1 MKRLALY
8 TAVALF
14 AGLTPAAA
22 QNLVITNAHILDGKG
37 GDIARGTV
45 VVRDGMIA
53 SVGTAAAPNL
63 PGVRVIDARGMTVM
77 PGFIDAHRHIGTGD
91 AWAGA
96 EAAVRLQEF
105 LDAGFTSVLSAGDG
119 APALELRQR
128 TNAGS
133 LKGPRLFVGARV
145 PLARAAA
152 AGAAPPARVGGPG
165 PGAQALAAGVGGR
178 RGDPARFDN
187 SRPPLRPTTA
197 AGAVPREDTV
207 NAVDAIAKAG
217 YDFIKTTITATP
229 GGPETDTLKVV
240 VDEGHRRNIPTITH
254 AVTVIDTL
262 AAVEARPDVLVHTPH
277 IGRLDEDPASLEK
290 IVRAGIPMTT
300 TLAIFLPHFDQNN
313 EPLFRDRL
321 PFPWETISSAG
332 QGPVNARLLWNAGL
346 SYGYGTDTSWHPR
359 ETLRDE
365 LRALNLTFSPRDIV
379 RIMGLNAA
387 RSALKDKELGS
398 LEPGKLADIVVVN
411 GNPNEDSSAL
421 LNVMTTIKG
430 GVVMV
435 EKR

>member
-1 MKRLALY
+1 M
-8 TAVALF
+8 
-14 AGLTPAAA
+14 
-22 QNLVITNAHILDGKG
+22 
-37 GDIARGTV
+37 
-45 VVRDGMIA
+45 
-53 SVGTAAAPNL
+53 
-63 PGVRVIDARGMTVM
+63 
-77 PGFIDAHRHIGTGD
+77 
-91 AWAGA
+91 
-96 EAAVRLQEF
+96 
-105 LDAGFTSVLSAGDG
+105 
-119 APALELRQR
+119 
-128 TNAGS
+128 
-133 LKGPRLFVGARV
+133 
-145 PLARAAA
+145 
-152 AGAAPPARVGGPG
+152 
-165 PGAQALAAGVGGR
+165 
-178 RGDPARFDN
+178 
-187 SRPPLRPTTA
+187 
-197 AGAVPREDTV
+197 PREDTV

>member
-1 MKRLALY
+1 MKRLALC
-8 TAVALF
+8 TGVALF
-14 AGLTPAAA
+14 AGLAPAAA

-53 SVGTAAAPNL
+53 SVGTAAAPNI
-63 PGVRVIDARGMTVM
+63 PGVRVIDGRGMTVM

-91 AWAGA
+91 TWAGA

-119 APALELRQR
+119 APALELRRR
-128 TNAGS
+128 TNDGS

-152 AGAAPPARVGGPG
+152 AGAAPARVGGPG
-165 PGAQALAAGVGGR
+165 PGAQATAGGGGGR

-217 YDFIKTTITATP
+217 YDYIKTSITATP
-229 GGPETDTLKVV
+229 GGPETDTLKIV
-240 VDEGHRRNIPTITH
+240 VDEGHKRNIPTITH
-254 AVTVIDTL
+254 AVTVIDAL

-277 IGRLDEDPASLEK
+277 IGRLDEDPASLET

-321 PFPWETISSAG
+321 PFPWETMSSAG
-332 QGPVNARLLWNAGL
+332 QGPVNARLLWNAGI

-421 LNVMTTIKG
+421 LNVMITIKG

>member
-8 TAVALF
+8 TGVALF
-14 AGLTPAAA
+14 AGLAPVAA

-53 SVGTAAAPNL
+53 SVGTAAARNL
-63 PGVRVIDARGMTVM
+63 PGVRVIDGRGMTVM

-91 AWAGA
+91 TWAGA

-128 TNAGS
+128 TNDGR

-152 AGAAPPARVGGPG
+152 GAAPARVGGPG
-165 PGAQALAAGVGGR
+165 PGAQATAGGGGGR

-217 YDFIKTTITATP
+217 YDYIKTSITATP
-229 GGPETDTLKVV
+229 GGPETDTLKIV
-240 VDEGHRRNIPTITH
+240 VDEGHKRNIPTITH
-254 AVTVIDTL
+254 AVTVIDAL
-262 AAVEARPDVLVHTPH
+262 AAVAARPDVLVHTPH
-277 IGRLDEDPASLEK
+277 IGRLDEDPASLET

-332 QGPVNARLLWNAGL
+332 QGPVNARLLWNAGI

-421 LNVMTTIKG
+421 LNVMITIKG

>member
-1 MKRLALY
+1 MKRVALY
-8 TAVALF
+8 TAVALC
-14 AGLTPAAA
+14 AGLAPAAA

-45 VVRDGMIA
+45 VVRDGMVA
-53 SVGTAAAPNL
+53 SVGTAAAPNI
-63 PGVRVIDARGMTVM
+63 PGARVIDARGMTVM

-91 AWAGA
+91 TWAGA

-152 AGAAPPARVGGPG
+152 PGAAPARAGGAG
-165 PGAQALAAGVGGR
+165 PGAQAPAGGGGGR

-187 SRPPLRPTTA
+187 SRPPLRPTAA

-207 NAVDAIAKAG
+207 NAVDTIAKAG

-240 VDEGHRRNIPTITH
+240 VEEGHKRNLPVITH

-277 IGRLDEDPASLEK
+277 IGRLEEDPAALEK
-290 IVRAGIPMTT
+290 IVRSGIPMTT

-332 QGPVNARLLWNAGL
+332 QGPVNARLLWNAGI

-398 LEPGKLADIVVVN
+398 LEPGKLADIVIVN

>member
-1 MKRLALY
+1 MKHLALS
-8 TAVALF
+8 VALALV
-14 AGLTPAAA
+14 AGLTPVAA

-37 GDIARGTV
+37 GEIARGTV
-45 VVRDGMIA
+45 VVRDGRIA
-53 SVGTAAAPNL
+53 SVGTAAAPNVA
-63 PGVRVIDARGMTVM
+63 GARVIDARGMTVM

-96 EAAVRLQEF
+96 EAAARLQEF

-119 APALELRQR
+119 APALALRQR
-128 TNAGS
+128 TNDGS

-152 AGAAPPARVGGPG
+152 PAGAPARTGGPG
-165 PGAQALAAGVGGR
+165 PQPQAAAGGGGR

-197 AGAVPREDTV
+197 AAAVPREDTV

-240 VDEGHRRNIPTITH
+240 VEEGHKRNLPTITH

-277 IGRLDEDPASLEK
+277 IGRLEEDPAALQK
-290 IVRAGIPMTT
+290 IIGSGIPMTS
-300 TLAIFLPHFDQNN
+300 TLAIFLPHFNENN
-313 EPLFRDRL
+313 EPLFRDAL

-332 QGPVNARLLWNAGL
+332 QGPVNARLLWNAGI

-359 ETLRDE
+359 VTLRDE
-365 LRALNLTFSPRDIV
+365 LRALNVTFSPKDIV

-387 RSALKDKELGS
+387 RSALRDKDLGS
-398 LEPGKLADIVVVN
+398 LEAGKLADIVIVN
-411 GNPNEDSSAL
+411 GNPNEESSAL
-421 LNVMTTIKG
+421 LNVVTTIKG

>member
-1 MKRLALY
+1 MTRLALY

-14 AGLTPAAA
+14 AGLTPLAA

-37 GDIARGTV
+37 GDIPRGTI
-45 VVRDGMIA
+45 VVRGGMIA
-53 SVGTAAAPNL
+53 SVGTAAAPNI
-63 PGVRVIDARGMTVM
+63 PGVRVIDAGGMTVM

-91 AWAGA
+91 AWAGG

-128 TNAGS
+128 TNDGS

-152 AGAAPPARVGGPG
+152 AGAAPARVGGPG
-165 PGAQALAAGVGGR
+165 PGAQAPAAGGGGR

-217 YDFIKTTITATP
+217 YDFIKTSITATP
-229 GGPETDTLKVV
+229 SGPETDTLKVV
-240 VDEGHRRNIPTITH
+240 VDEGHKRNIPTITH

-262 AAVEARPDVLVHTPH
+262 AAVDARPDVLVHTPH
-277 IGRLDEDPASLEK
+277 IGRLEEDPAALEK

-321 PFPWETISSAG
+321 FFPWETIASAG
-332 QGPVNARLLWNAGL
+332 QGPVNARLLWNAGI

-387 RSALKDKELGS
+387 RSALRDKELGS

>member
-8 TAVALF
+8 TALGLF
-14 AGLTPAAA
+14 AGLAPVAA

-53 SVGTAAAPNL
+53 SVGTAPAPTI
-63 PGVRVIDARGMTVM
+63 PGARVIDAGGMTVM
-77 PGFIDAHRHIGTGD
+77 PGFIDAHRHIGTGE

-128 TNAGS
+128 TNDGS

-145 PLARAAA
+145 PLARPAA
-152 AGAAPPARVGGPG
+152 AGAAPARAGGPG
-165 PGAQALAAGVGGR
+165 PGAQAPAGGGGGR

-240 VDEGHRRNIPTITH
+240 VEEGHKRNIPTITH

-262 AAVEARPDVLVHTPH
+262 AAVDARPDVLVHTPH
-277 IGRLDEDPASLEK
+277 IGRLEEDPASVEK

-313 EPLFRDRL
+313 QPLFRDRL
-321 PFPWETISSAG
+321 PFPWDTISSAG
-332 QGPVNARLLWNAGL
+332 QGPVNARLLWNAGI

-398 LEPGKLADIVVVN
+398 LEPGKRGDIVIVN
-411 GNPNEDSSAL
+411 GNPNDDSSAL